1 MNWNEYEKMMLNQIA
16 DAKHNLEQTEKE
28 YKQAKSKLDS
38 LLLQYHS
45 FSEEIAKRLEVL

>member
-16 DAKHNLEQTEKE
+16 DAKHNRNIAEKE

-45 FSEEIAKRLEVL
+45 FKEAIKEKIGD

>member
-16 DAKHNLEQTEKE
+16 DAKHNRNIVEKE

-38 LLLQYHS
+38 LLLQYQS
-45 FSEEIAKRLEVL
+45 FKKAINEKIGD